1 MSKQVFYVAHP
12 VSGDPVGN
20 CGKVCVWIAWLTLVD
35 PTRIFIAPWVA
46 EVMGFVNTK
55 VTPEF
60 YDRVLADDQ
69 EVVRHCDGIILLGG
83 HVSRGMA
90 LELEAARA
98 AGKAVIDWS
107 MLESPKDAD
116 TLIAM
121 LKGTPEDTNA
131 FD

>member
-1 MSKQVFYVAHP
+1 MSKKVFYVAHP

-35 PTRIFIAPWVA
+35 PSRIFIAPWVA
-46 EVMGFVNTK
+46 EVMGFHNLE

-60 YDRVLADDQ
+60 YDRVLSDDQ

-83 HVSRGMA
+83 RVSRGMA
-90 LELEAARA
+90 LELEAAQE
-98 AGKAVIDWS
+98 AGKMVIDWS
-107 MLESPKDAD
+107 LIKSPKEAAA
-116 TLIAM
+116 LISQ
-121 LKGTPEDTNA
+121 LKGTPENPLA